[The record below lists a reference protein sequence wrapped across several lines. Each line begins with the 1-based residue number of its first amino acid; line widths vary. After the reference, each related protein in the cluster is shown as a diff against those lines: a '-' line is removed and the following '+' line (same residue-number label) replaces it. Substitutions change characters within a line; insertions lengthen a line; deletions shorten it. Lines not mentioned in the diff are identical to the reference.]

1 MYTDYY
7 LKFVN
12 EAEAKAVLYH
22 MEGVVEANEELGIE
36 ANEGYEVANYVN
48 IDTLGILYEK
58 QEIIDLETQLPGWHV
73 NIRALPGEDVASLEP
88 YRVNPEPQIWRRVW
102 F

>member
-36 ANEGYEVANYVN
+36 ANYVN

-58 QEIIDLETQLPGWHV
+58 QEIVDLETQLPGWHV
-73 NIRALPGEDVASLEP
+73 NIRALPDEDVASLEP